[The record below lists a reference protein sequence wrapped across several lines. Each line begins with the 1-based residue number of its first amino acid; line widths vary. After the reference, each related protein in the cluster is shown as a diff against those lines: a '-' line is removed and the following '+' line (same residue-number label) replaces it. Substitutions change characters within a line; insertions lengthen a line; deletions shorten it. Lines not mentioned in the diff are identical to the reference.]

1 MPTVWFALKRSLHCK
16 SEPSDVHD
24 PKARS
29 HLSAILTKRTGR
41 SGCSRSI
48 ANLKDVIHGSSKR
61 HLQEK
66 PPSCSP
72 RSIGSSE
79 FLNPITHE
87 VILSNSRCELK
98 ISGFGGCTESGSG
111 GSTFVGT
118 LRPGTPGPG
127 GHHFLHYN
135 PSYRA
140 VGATTPPRKPASG
153 FLSDR
158 DVLNFGGST
167 ISSAVSNGG
176 VAAVSSAPRASHEVE
191 SNGSSSVVSCHKCG
205 EQFGKWEAAEAH
217 HLSKH
222 AVTELVEGDSSR
234 KIVEIICRT
243 SWLKSENNCGRIER
257 VLKVHNMQKTL
268 ARFEEYR
275 EMVKIKASKLPKKH
289 PRCLADG
296 NELLRFYGTTVA
308 CSLGMNGSSSLCS
321 SDKCCIC
328 RIIRNGFS
336 AKREMKGGIGV
347 FTTSTSGRAFESIEI
362 YEEKIYEENPSI
374 RKALLVCRV
383 IAGRVHRPLE
393 NLQELAGQSGFD
405 SLAGK
410 VGLYANI
417 EELYLLNP
425 RALLPCFVHSVLE
438 KVLELK
444 PLKMYNKAVGFVR
457 GTFGICVRDPEHP
470 STGLLCVF
478 LRLLHS
484 SGWLRAHIEH
494 HRMNG
499 IIFLSSNISKLSCI
513 GYPFIVANM
522 CTHEELLL
530 SDILELA
537 HPILAGLGA

>member
-1 MPTVWFALKRSLHCK
+1 MPTVWFSLKKSLHCK

-24 PKARS
+24 PKSRKQ
-29 HLSAILTKRTGR
+29 LSTILTRKAGR

-48 ANLKDVIHGSSKR
+48 ANLKDVIHGSKR
-61 HLQEK
+61 HTEK

-98 ISGFGGCTESGSG
+98 ITGFGGFQEGIGTGSGGGTNNGSGGGGNSG

-127 GHHFLHYN
+127 GHPTMHYFN
-135 PSYRA
+135 PSFRNSA
-140 VGATTPPRKPASG
+140 TPPRKSP
-153 FLSDR
+153 FLLSDR
-158 DVLNFGGST
+158 EGLIWSSGLFGGGGGGNGGHSSTRVSLETDANVSST
-167 ISSAVSNGG
+167 IT
-176 VAAVSSAPRASHEVE
+176 
-191 SNGSSSVVSCHKCG
+191 CHKCG
-205 EQFGKWEAAEAH
+205 EQFTKWEAAENH

-243 SWLKSENNCGRIER
+243 SWLKGENNCGRIER

-289 PRCLADG
+289 PRCIADG

-308 CSLGMNGSSSLCS
+308 CSLGLNGCSSLCVS
-321 SDKCCIC
+321 EKCCVC

-336 AKREMKGGIGV
+336 AKKELKGGIGV
-347 FTTSTSGRAFESIEI
+347 FTTSTSGRAFESVEI
-362 YEEKIYEENPSI
+362 FEEDPCI
-374 RKALLVCRV
+374 RKALIVCRV
-383 IAGRVHRPLE
+383 IAGRVHKPLE
-393 NLQELAGQSGFD
+393 NIQEISGQTGFD

-410 VGLYANI
+410 VGLYSNI

-425 RALLPCFVHSVLE
+425 KALLPCFVVIC
-438 KVLELK
+438 K
-444 PLKMYNKAVGFVR
+444 P
-457 GTFGICVRDPEHP
+457 
-470 STGLLCVF
+470 
-478 LRLLHS
+478 
-484 SGWLRAHIEH
+484 
-494 HRMNG
+494 
-499 IIFLSSNISKLSCI
+499 
-513 GYPFIVANM
+513 
-522 CTHEELLL
+522 
-530 SDILELA
+530 
-537 HPILAGLGA
+537 

>member
-1 MPTVWFALKRSLHCK
+1 MPTVWFSLKRSLHCK

-24 PKARS
+24 PKTRKQ
-29 HLSAILTKRTGR
+29 LSTILTRKAGR

-48 ANLKDVIHGSSKR
+48 ANLKDVIHGSKR
-61 HLQEK
+61 HLEK

-98 ISGFGGCTESGSG
+98 ITGVGGLQDGVSNGGGGGGG

-127 GHHFLHYN
+127 GHPTMHYFN
-135 PSYRA
+135 RNSSA
-140 VGATTPPRKPASG
+140 TPPRKSPFLLSERKTSG
-153 FLSDR
+153 LSNRVPLETDS
-158 DVLNFGGST
+158 NGGST
-167 ISSAVSNGG
+167 IT
-176 VAAVSSAPRASHEVE
+176 
-191 SNGSSSVVSCHKCG
+191 CHKCG
-205 EQFGKWEAAEAH
+205 EQFTKWEAAETH

-243 SWLKSENNCGRIER
+243 SWLKSENHCGRIER

-268 ARFEEYR
+268 VRFEEYR

-289 PRCLADG
+289 PRCIADG

-308 CSLGMNGSSSLCS
+308 CSLGLNGSSSLCIS
-321 SDKCCIC
+321 ERCCVC

-336 AKREMKGGIGV
+336 AKKELKEGLGV
-347 FTTSTSGRAFESIEI
+347 FTTSTSGRAYESIQVVEGD
-362 YEEKIYEENPSI
+362 PSI
-374 RKALLVCRV
+374 RKALIVCRV

-393 NLQELAGQSGFD
+393 NIQEMAGQTGFD

-410 VGLYANI
+410 VGLYSNI

-425 RALLPCFVHSVLE
+425 RALLPCFVVIC
-438 KVLELK
+438 K
-444 PLKMYNKAVGFVR
+444 P
-457 GTFGICVRDPEHP
+457 
-470 STGLLCVF
+470 
-478 LRLLHS
+478 
-484 SGWLRAHIEH
+484 
-494 HRMNG
+494 
-499 IIFLSSNISKLSCI
+499 
-513 GYPFIVANM
+513 
-522 CTHEELLL
+522 
-530 SDILELA
+530 
-537 HPILAGLGA
+537 

>member
-1 MPTVWFALKRSLHCK
+1 MPTVWFSLKRSLHCK

-24 PKARS
+24 PKTRK
-29 HLSAILTKRTGR
+29 HLSTILTRKGGR

-48 ANLKDVIHGSSKR
+48 ANLKDVIHGSKR
-61 HLQEK
+61 HLDK

-98 ISGFGGCTESGSG
+98 ITGYGGFQDGSVNGGGSNGAGSCGSG

-127 GHHFLHYN
+127 EQPTMHYFN
-135 PSYRA
+135 PSFRPSSA
-140 VGATTPPRKPASG
+140 TPPRKSPSLVSEREGSG
-153 FLSDR
+153 
-158 DVLNFGGST
+158 FGGSGAFAGVH
-167 ISSAVSNGG
+167 SSNRV
-176 VAAVSSAPRASHEVE
+176 PLQQD
-191 SNGSSSVVSCHKCG
+191 SNGSSTVTCHKCG
-205 EQFGKWEAAEAH
+205 EQFSKWEAAETH

-243 SWLKSENNCGRIER
+243 SWSKSENQCGRIER

-289 PRCLADG
+289 PRCIADG
-296 NELLRFYGTTVA
+296 NELLRFYGTTVS
-308 CSLGMNGSSSLCS
+308 CSLGLNGSSSLCVS
-321 SDKCCIC
+321 EKCCVC

-336 AKREMKGGIGV
+336 AKKELKEGIGV

-362 YEEKIYEENPSI
+362 LEDNPSL
-374 RKALLVCRV
+374 RKALIVCRV

-393 NLQELAGQSGFD
+393 NIQEMAGQTGFD

-410 VGLYANI
+410 VGLYSNI

-425 RALLPCFVHSVLE
+425 RALLPCFVVIC
-438 KVLELK
+438 K
-444 PLKMYNKAVGFVR
+444 P
-457 GTFGICVRDPEHP
+457 
-470 STGLLCVF
+470 
-478 LRLLHS
+478 
-484 SGWLRAHIEH
+484 
-494 HRMNG
+494 
-499 IIFLSSNISKLSCI
+499 
-513 GYPFIVANM
+513 
-522 CTHEELLL
+522 
-530 SDILELA
+530 
-537 HPILAGLGA
+537 

>member
-1 MPTVWFALKRSLHCK
+1 MEKEEKKKIKGNIKDNMPTVWFSLKKSLHCK

-24 PKARS
+24 PKTRK
-29 HLSAILTKRTGR
+29 HLSTILTKKAGR

-48 ANLKDVIHGSSKR
+48 ANLKDVIHGSKR
-61 HLQEK
+61 HLDK

-98 ISGFGGCTESGSG
+98 ITGYGGFQEGVGSTNGGGGGSG

-127 GHHFLHYN
+127 GHPTMHYFN
-135 PSYRA
+135 PSFR
-140 VGATTPPRKPASG
+140 TSSTPPRKSP
-153 FLSDR
+153 FLLSDKEGP
-158 DVLNFGGST
+158 GGGGGGLHP
-167 ISSAVSNGG
+167 SNRL
-176 VAAVSSAPRASHEVE
+176 SLETD
-191 SNGSSSVVSCHKCG
+191 SNGSSTVTCHKCG
-205 EQFGKWEAAEAH
+205 EQFNKWDAAEAH

-243 SWLKSENNCGRIER
+243 SWLKSENQCGRIER

-275 EMVKIKASKLPKKH
+275 EMVKIKASKLQKKH

-296 NELLRFYGTTVA
+296 NELLRFYGTTLA
-308 CSLGMNGSSSLCS
+308 CSLGLNGSSSLCLS
-321 SDKCCIC
+321 EKCCVC

-336 AKREMKGGIGV
+336 AKKELKDGIGV

-362 YEEKIYEENPSI
+362 IGDEPSL
-374 RKALLVCRV
+374 RKALIVCRV

-393 NLQELAGQSGFD
+393 NIQEMATQTGFD

-410 VGLYANI
+410 VGLYSNI

-425 RALLPCFVHSVLE
+425 RALLPCFVV
-438 KVLELK
+438 
-444 PLKMYNKAVGFVR
+444 
-457 GTFGICVRDPEHP
+457 IC
-470 STGLLCVF
+470 
-478 LRLLHS
+478 
-484 SGWLRAHIEH
+484 
-494 HRMNG
+494 
-499 IIFLSSNISKLSCI
+499 KL
-513 GYPFIVANM
+513 
-522 CTHEELLL
+522 
-530 SDILELA
+530 
-537 HPILAGLGA
+537 